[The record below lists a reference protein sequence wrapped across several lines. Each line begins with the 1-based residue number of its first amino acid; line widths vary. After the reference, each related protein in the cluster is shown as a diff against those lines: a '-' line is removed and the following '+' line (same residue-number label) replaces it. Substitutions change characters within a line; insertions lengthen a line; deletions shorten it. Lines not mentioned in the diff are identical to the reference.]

1 MRYTITLLL
10 HAAIEYRRFFNVS
23 NSKRYT
29 VGLAVAFLSATA
41 AADLPQSSILTR
53 YGVTSD
59 QLPKPAVTEPA
70 NPVEEKSR
78 FQLQPEQPRVTVRL
92 GDGKQPEKTGNI
104 SIDRSMQQ
112 EQERCQRMQEQ
123 LIRRGGQYISCDN
136 SIPGFTE
143 PPAIVH

>member
-1 MRYTITLLL
+1 MTSVL
-10 HAAIEYRRFFNVS
+10 HAAIEYRRFSNVS

-29 VGLAVAFLSATA
+29 FGLALALLSAA
-41 AADLPQSSILTR
+41 AAAELPQSSILTR

-59 QLPKPAVTEPA
+59 QLPKPAATETA
-70 NPVEEKSR
+70 KPVEEKSR
-78 FQLQPEQPRVTVRL
+78 FQLQPEQPWVTVRL

-112 EQERCQRMQEQ
+112 ELERCQRMQEQ

-136 SIPGFTE
+136 SIPGT
-143 PPAIVH
+143 H

>member
-1 MRYTITLLL
+1 M
-10 HAAIEYRRFFNVS
+10 S

-29 VGLAVAFLSATA
+29 FGLALALLSAA
-41 AADLPQSSILTR
+41 AAAELPQSSILTR

-59 QLPKPAVTEPA
+59 QLPKPPATETAKPI
-70 NPVEEKSR
+70 EEKSR
-78 FQLQPEQPRVTVRL
+78 FQLQPEQPWVTLRL

-123 LIRRGGQYISCDN
+123 LLRRGGQYISCDN
-136 SIPGFTE
+136 SIPGT
-143 PPAIVH
+143 H

>member
-1 MRYTITLLL
+1 M
-10 HAAIEYRRFFNVS
+10 S

-29 VGLAVAFLSATA
+29 IGLALAFLSATA

-59 QLPKPAVTEPA
+59 QLPKPAATETV
-70 NPVEEKSR
+70 NSTEEKSR
-78 FQLQPEQPRVTVRL
+78 FHIQPEQPWVTVRL

-112 EQERCQRMQEQ
+112 ELERCQRMREQ
-123 LIRRGGQYISCDN
+123 LIRRGGHYISCDN
-136 SIPGFTE
+136 SIPGYSQQ
-143 PPAIVH
+143 

>member
-1 MRYTITLLL
+1 M
-10 HAAIEYRRFFNVS
+10 S

-29 VGLAVAFLSATA
+29 FGLALAFISATA

-59 QLPKPAVTEPA
+59 QLPKPAAIETTKPTT
-70 NPVEEKSR
+70 PVEEKSR
-78 FQLQPEQPRVTVRL
+78 FQIQPEQPWVTVRL

-112 EQERCQRMQEQ
+112 ERERCQRMQER
-123 LIRRGGQYISCDN
+123 LIRHGGQYTSCDN

-143 PPAIVH
+143 PSAIAH